1 MWPLLLRVLAVAL
14 AGGLSTAVPAAADG
28 YARAAAPAGTVP
40 DTASHDTAS
49 HDTASHD
56 TASHDTASHD
66 TDQPSPQPPTVQLGT
81 LVQTV
86 LHAAGRAAA
95 SEGLHVPRARL
106 EAEGQADVF
115 SFEVEGDFADEVE
128 LKDARITYHPAA
140 RLTLGAG
147 HFDVPFSYGELVS
160 SAETDFVQRPRVARQ
175 LGIGRRTGVD
185 ASYRAWN
192 ERVHLQGGIFRGQ
205 ADAGAPEDWLAAAR
219 MTWASAA
226 RGIRHSVGFNAV
238 YVRSGDTGRIRL
250 GADVRLSRGPTFL
263 TAELLAAPGAPA
275 GPGHG
280 AYVTTGYALTDA
292 HLIRA
297 QWDYVSGRDAF
308 APPRASSR
316 SVIGVGYTLQLA
328 DPLRMEVDYLAP
340 TTFDAL
346 VDGAILINLQVS
358 L

>member
-40 DTASHDTAS
+40 DTV
-49 HDTASHD
+49 
-56 TASHDTASHD
+56 SHD
-66 TDQPSPQPPTVQLGT
+66 TDQPSPQPPTVQLELGT

-106 EAEGQADVF
+106 KAEGQADVF

-219 MTWASAA
+219 MTWAPAA
-226 RGIRHSVGFNAV
+226 RGMRHSVGFNAV

-250 GADVRLSRGPTFL
+250 GADVRLSHGPTFL

-280 AYVTTGYALTDA
+280 AYRNDGLYPDGCPP
-292 HLIRA
+292 H
-297 QWDYVSGRDAF
+297 SGT
-308 APPRASSR
+308 
-316 SVIGVGYTLQLA
+316 VG
-328 DPLRMEVDYLAP
+328 LRLGP
-340 TTFDAL
+340 
-346 VDGAILINLQVS
+346 
-358 L
+358 